1 MNSRKHYNK
10 KKLSEIVTAILP
22 ELFLFGYGCQKFLK
36 MNKKIIFD
44 TSEIKMQNAL
54 SESKK

>member
-22 ELFLFGYGCQKFLK
+22 ELFLFGYGCQKNFK
-36 MNKKIIFD
+36 N
-44 TSEIKMQNAL
+44 E
-54 SESKK
+54 